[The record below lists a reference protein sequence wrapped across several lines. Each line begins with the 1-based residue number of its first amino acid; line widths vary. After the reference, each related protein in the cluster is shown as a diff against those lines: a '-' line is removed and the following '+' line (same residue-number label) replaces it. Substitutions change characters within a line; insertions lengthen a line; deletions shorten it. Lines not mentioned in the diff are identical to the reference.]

1 MERENV
7 ECQTSNVAT
16 LAAGTQVHDFNI
28 IDAYDGTDA
37 KQDAITPPAAVV
49 AVSGGAENPHDAHA
63 DRLQET
69 DHETE
74 ESRSVQRMFL
84 ERILAQNSL
93 DVQLFWSNDMEK
105 TSRSDELPGLQQT
118 NFELTYCFTLTLLGD
133 ADKGLAV
140 RYMQWN
146 ETEKQLLAVVYSK
159 LIYTDYASRQHA
171 SVAVWSTKNHHTPER

>member
-37 KQDAITPPAAVV
+37 KQNAITPPAVV
-49 AVSGGAENPHDAHA
+49 VGVSGDAENPHGAHV
-63 DRLQET
+63 DRLET
-69 DHETE
+69 DYETE
-74 ESRSVQRMFL
+74 EPHSVQRMFL
-84 ERILAQNSL
+84 ERILAQNAL

-105 TSRSDELPGLQQT
+105 TSRSDELPGQQT
-118 NFELTYCFTLTLLGD
+118 SFELTYCFTLTLLGD

-159 LIYTDYASRQHA
+159 LIYTDYTSRQYA
-171 SVAVWSTKNHHTPER
+171 SVAVWNTKNHHTPER